1 MLLDLPTILSMWEK
15 DSVIPQHQLDEV
27 SRTTPNLHAKY
38 LAQLALAK
46 LQLKREENKQK
57 SLLKLKWEYYNGKMD
72 PATLNSVGWV
82 PDPFNGLKIL
92 KGDMDYYYD
101 ADPEIQSSEEK
112 IEYYKVMISTLTD
125 IVTNINWRHQ
135 TISNI
140 IRWRAFEAGA

>member
-72 PATLNSVGWV
+72 PDTLNSVGWV

-112 IEYYKVMISTLTD
+112 LVEELDQIVEDLTIHRAKIES
-125 IVTNINWRHQ
+125 IVSKYNI
-135 TISNI
+135 TPK
-140 IRWRAFEAGA
+140 

>member
-1 MLLDLPTILSMWEK
+1 MNFIESKTI
-15 DSVIPQHQLDEV
+15 
-27 SRTTPNLHAKY
+27 
-38 LAQLALAK
+38 
-46 LQLKREENKQK
+46 ENTDFQK
-57 SLLKLKWEYYNGKMD
+57 EIFITD
-72 PATLNSVGWV
+72 
-82 PDPFNGLKIL
+82 DGLKIL